1 MIRLGWRFASTLLLL
16 APLSA
21 TSVVAAPVVSTTSGN
36 IALANLD
43 HLIGQRTGTDDE
55 AADEL
60 WLMRARYLADYAA
73 LERGTAFADAQA
85 PDVPRLLRRARA
97 RASVHRFADALA
109 DLDVAARLGADPE
122 MLFRVR
128 APVRIAQG
136 AAAEVIAPLE
146 ATAARDPGFAAAS
159 ALAVAYAGA
168 ERFADA
174 DREYQAALDALD
186 TTSPFPY
193 AWLYF
198 ARGTMWAEQAGD
210 TERGARHLRRALDY
224 LPQFVAANLH
234 LAEIETRRGD
244 VLDAAARLERVAESG
259 DPEVFAMLGRLHAKT
274 DAALAALE
282 IDRARARFESLL
294 AREPLAFAD
303 HAAEFYLGAGADPQ
317 RAWQLASANFAER
330 KTPRAQGLLQ
340 RAANARD
347 R

>member
-1 MIRLGWRFASTLLLL
+1 VIRLGWRFAATLLLL
-16 APLSA
+16 APLA
-21 TSVVAAPVVSTTSGN
+21 AAHVAAAPVVGTTSGN

-43 HLIGQRTGTDDE
+43 HLIGQRAGAGDE

-73 LERGTAFADAQA
+73 LERGAAFADAQA

-97 RASVHRFADALA
+97 RASVHRFAEALA
-109 DLDVAARLGADPE
+109 DLDMAARLGADPE

-136 AAAEVIAPLE
+136 AAGEVIAPLE
-146 ATAARDPGFAAAS
+146 AAAAREPGFAAAS
-159 ALAVAYAGA
+159 ALAIAYAGA

-174 DREYQAALDALD
+174 DREFQAALDALD

-210 TERGARHLRRALDY
+210 TERGERHLRRALDY

-244 VLDAAARLERVAESG
+244 VVDATARLERVAERG
-259 DPEVFAMLGRLHAKT
+259 DPEVFALLGRLHAAT

-294 AREPLAFAD
+294 ARQPLAFAD

-330 KTPRAQGLLQ
+330 KTPHARDLLQ